1 MNLNKIEI
9 LFTLL
14 FYVYEFICGSS
25 IYLFIHKASSIEL
38 IQIIYTGVYICM
50 CVCVCVYDLYII

>member
-1 MNLNKIEI
+1 MCMNL
-9 LFTLL
+9 
-14 FYVYEFICGSS
+14 CGSS

-50 CVCVCVYDLYII
+50 CVCVCVCVYIIYI